1 MAKKPT
7 PTVAKPQ
14 PATSSY
20 LKAASAKRMRPMSI
34 IKNVA
39 YAKTVFLFMFYV
51 ALSEGVK
58 VVKMDQLIVNCK
70 GN

>member
-1 MAKKPT
+1 
-7 PTVAKPQ
+7 
-14 PATSSY
+14 

-34 IKNVA
+34 IKKVA

-51 ALSEGVK
+51 ALCEGVK
-58 VVKMDQLIVNCK
+58 VVKMEQLIVNCR